1 MRISD
6 WSSDLCSS
14 DLLGNRVDLNG
25 VDQGFVALYVHYYA
39 VWCESKLQG
48 YFGQSVGAGGVVGA
62 SQDGV
67 ESVRLYSGLDMA
79 VVGGNDNTAGL
90 RLSRLLGG
98 ADHHGLAA
106 DVEQRLSRQPCRR
119 GTGRN
124 DGDEANAASVA
135 LLGWSGF
142 GSTRSRASA
151 SSMTGMPSR
160 MGKASR
166 SEEHTSELQS
176 LMRISYA
183 VFCFQKKR
191 N

>member
-98 ADHHGLAA
+98 ADHHGLEIGRARCRDRVGQYGEIWVG
-106 DVEQRLSRQPCRR
+106 DVDL
-119 GTGRN
+119 
-124 DGDEANAASVA
+124 
-135 LLGWSGF
+135 
-142 GSTRSRASA
+142 
-151 SSMTGMPSR
+151 
-160 MGKASR
+160 
-166 SEEHTSELQS
+166 
-176 LMRISYA
+176 
-183 VFCFQKKR
+183 KKKKL
-191 N
+191 